1 MINKGYSTTTLGPS
15 SSPSP
20 SSGQGNP
27 RTSEIGQIQSEVGA
41 PSTVQRVQLSDSS
54 SVMTKQLGAPSAVD
68 LMFSTA
74 IAPRTT
80 VSASVSV

>member
-1 MINKGYSTTTLGPS
+1 MTITFLTS

-27 RTSEIGQIQSEVGA
+27 RASEIGQIQSEVGA

-54 SVMTKQLGAPSAVD
+54 STTTKQLVGPPLVD
-68 LMFSTA
+68 LMLWTA